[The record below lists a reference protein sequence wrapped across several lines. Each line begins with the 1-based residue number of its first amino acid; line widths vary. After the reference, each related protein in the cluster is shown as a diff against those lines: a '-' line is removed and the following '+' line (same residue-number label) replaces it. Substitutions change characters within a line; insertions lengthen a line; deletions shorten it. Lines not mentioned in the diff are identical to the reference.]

1 MEIILY
7 STGCPRCRVL
17 EAKLKQKGV
26 TYVECND
33 IKEMEKKGIE
43 TVPALSV
50 DGTILGFSLAITW
63 VNKLEV

>member
-1 MEIILY
+1 MEIVLY

-33 IKEMEKKGIE
+33 IKEMENKGID
-43 TVPALSV
+43 TLPALSV
-50 DGTILGFSLAITW
+50 DGTILDFSLAITW
-63 VNKLEV
+63 VNRLEV